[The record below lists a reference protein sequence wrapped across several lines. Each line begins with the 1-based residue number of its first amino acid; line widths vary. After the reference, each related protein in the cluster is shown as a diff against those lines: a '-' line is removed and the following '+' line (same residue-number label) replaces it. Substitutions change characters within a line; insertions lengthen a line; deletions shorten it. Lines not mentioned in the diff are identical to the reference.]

1 MNSYI
6 PPQSNDELISI
17 VARRRNYL
25 GLPEFDERVLDVM
38 KQVDR
43 ADFAPRDAMENV
55 YEDEPIKIGNNQT
68 CSQPSMVAA
77 MATFMD
83 LRPGLRVLEIG
94 TGSGYSAAVTAELI
108 SPGGHLFSME
118 IVTELHEFAVKN
130 LQSPKYLQYH
140 CDLLEGDGSEG
151 LPEHA
156 PYDRIYFTAGVGKYF
171 DEQPLLKQ
179 LEIGGIFLYPE
190 AFGSLFLLKKTP
202 GGIKRSDM
210 RGVGF
215 VYLRGKNSGFD

>member
-1 MNSYI
+1 MTDYD
-6 PPQSNDELISI
+6 PPHSNDILIDI
-17 VARRRNYL
+17 VGRRRNYL
-25 GLPEFDERVLDVM
+25 GLPEFDERVLAAM
-38 KQVDR
+38 RQVDR
-43 ADFAPRDAMENV
+43 ADFAPPDSLDNV

-77 MATFMD
+77 MATFLD

-94 TGSGYSAAVTAELI
+94 AGSGYSAAVTAQLI
-108 SPGGHLFSME
+108 SPGGRLYSME
-118 IVTELHEFAVKN
+118 IVSDLHEFAVSN
-130 LQSPKYLQYH
+130 LAKQKYLQDNYE
-140 CDLLEGDGSEG
+140 LFEGDGSEG

-179 LEIGGIFLYPE
+179 LVVGGIFLYPE
-190 AFGSLFLLKKTP
+190 AFGSLYLLKKTP
-202 GGIKRSDM
+202 AGIKRNDM